1 MPQLSEYSGHI
12 AGVLNSRNFDILLD
26 SQNRF
31 LLSINTHFSEGAAVD
46 GLQDPEDQAWG
57 TLNALAQKV
66 LRSANC
72 AVHQESIERNAVTLE
87 SLPRSS
93 VQNSLFPPSNISED
107 VPDALP
113 PVPAQREYVWRN
125 IDRGHQSLAR
135 VAGRI
140 TLDLDLKLS
149 PVLRLNSTNAKS
161 PHRCPGYIREE
172 ITLAATIFDS
182 AVVSH
187 DTPSPLEICSVCHEV
202 VGTHDAFNITIDVS
216 HRTRFATHSEMSGVQ
231 GLEPQRLCWKA
242 EGIQMCILLECSTR
256 RRRTTC

>member
-1 MPQLSEYSGHI
+1 M
-12 AGVLNSRNFDILLD
+12 
-26 SQNRF
+26 
-31 LLSINTHFSEGAAVD
+31 
-46 GLQDPEDQAWG
+46 
-57 TLNALAQKV
+57 NANAE
-66 LRSANC
+66 
-72 AVHQESIERNAVTLE
+72 ESIERNAVNLE
-87 SLPRSS
+87 SLPQSS

-113 PVPAQREYVWRN
+113 PVPARREYVWRN
-125 IDRGHQSLAR
+125 IDRGQQSLASI
-135 VAGRI
+135 AGRI

-202 VGTHDAFNITIDVS
+202 VGTHDAFKCVCGDSEPGSRHTVKCQVCKVWSHTDCVGKPREFKCVS
-216 HRTRFATHSEMSGVQ
+216 CSNVPHDFGVQ
-231 GLEPQRLCWKA
+231 PARA
-242 EGIQMCILLECSTR
+242 EGSEEVAKQKQTEAVGVFRCVCGDLTR
-256 RRRTTC
+256 CARHHPMSRMQDWKPPRVSWQCQGV